1 MILTNTVNEL
11 YNEYTIETQTALT
24 YDHTEQNKW
33 QSVLAKQIGPIVG
46 NRDNSSGNDF
56 GNNVSG
62 ICAVLSVCGNRS
74 EYIVVV
80 RRYMVMFSSTQIQ
93 QKTAWL
99 NLHL

>member
-1 MILTNTVNEL
+1 M
-11 YNEYTIETQTALT
+11 AG
-24 YDHTEQNKW
+24 
-33 QSVLAKQIGPIVG
+33 VLAKQMGQIVG
-46 NRDNSSGNDF
+46 NRDNISGNDS

-62 ICAVLSVCGNRS
+62 ICAVLSVCGNRN

-80 RRYMVMFSSTQIQ
+80 RRYMVMVSSTQIQ

>member
-1 MILTNTVNEL
+1 MSDSLGIDDDVMGLAMLT
-11 YNEYTIETQTALT
+11 
-24 YDHTEQNKW
+24 
-33 QSVLAKQIGPIVG
+33 VG
-46 NRDNSSGNDF
+46 NDIIDNILFVVIVLLGKQDILGAVGNTAPQS
-56 GNNVSG
+56 NVSG

>member
-1 MILTNTVNEL
+1 MAVFLECVLEKILG
-11 YNEYTIETQTALT
+11 
-24 YDHTEQNKW
+24 
-33 QSVLAKQIGPIVG
+33 KQIGKIAVVG
-46 NRDNSSGNDF
+46 NLHSGNDF